1 MLGTGSVKA
10 DGSWEVSLTTGPGPI
25 SLVAEQYTHNDE
37 HSGRSIAR
45 AFKVRPPALA
55 AVDVTFPT
63 ETAVKFSGTGHTG
76 ATVEI
81 TVVSGPGGTAPP
93 PVPVSAERW
102 ETTATNWSFGNYQLT
117 AMQKVSDNAG
127 GWITSQPVS
136 FSVTREMP
144 DVSDVRYTTGY
155 QPTFSGKGFTGATV
169 KLADPGGGSVVAPDV
184 VVYNG
189 EWSSGASQLWGP
201 TQKRP
206 VHIKQYLNGQW
217 SPNWI
222 NIDVTIAPLAPTL
235 NAPVE
240 NGLSPQLSGTCWP
253 GAVVN
258 VKYSDSA
265 TVHRPSGNNGGWTFR
280 RDVPFAPDISHTVTV
295 TQTAAGQTSPPVSK
309 TFVVYAPIPKPVIT
323 YPTANSEVGRD
334 VTVWGQDGMAG
345 ATMQLR
351 DAQFGRDL
359 GSPETLTSNGEWSI
373 DLRTLDFRRYTVDA
387 KQVRNGRESERS
399 VPCVFDVVLLPPA
412 IEVPQQGGKL
422 PRTSKLSGTAMPGGR
437 VEVLLEGVN
446 EPLLRDIPVDADGR
460 WEGQVT
466 LPVGTKTLRA
476 RQTFETQSS
485 KDSLPLTYSVVPAAP
500 FIETPATGEH
510 IGRQAVMSGFGV
522 PGDSVAV
529 RLAGTGSAVL
539 GRSPVLEDR
548 TWSVTV
554 DIDLPGGR
562 YGVVAVAS
570 YGEFDSEDSP
580 ERPVLLGTFV
590 PAFDLPAAGHWTGHP
605 VSFKGQG
612 RPGSGQV
619 VSWYNPEQMWT
630 PVVPVNVGGW
640 QGGASQTLPQ
650 GGNWCRFK
658 QTITDSVDGATDSDW
673 SESQRFEVLPAP
685 STET

>member
-1 MLGTGSVKA
+1 M
-10 DGSWEVSLTTGPGPI
+10 
-25 SLVAEQYTHNDE
+25 
-37 HSGRSIAR
+37 
-45 AFKVRPPALA
+45 
-55 AVDVTFPT
+55 
-63 ETAVKFSGTGHTG
+63 
-76 ATVEI
+76 
-81 TVVSGPGGTAPP
+81 
-93 PVPVSAERW
+93 
-102 ETTATNWSFGNYQLT
+102 
-117 AMQKVSDNAG
+117 
-127 GWITSQPVS
+127 
-136 FSVTREMP
+136 
-144 DVSDVRYTTGY
+144 
-155 QPTFSGKGFTGATV
+155 
-169 KLADPGGGSVVAPDV
+169 
-184 VVYNG
+184 
-189 EWSSGASQLWGP
+189 
-201 TQKRP
+201 
-206 VHIKQYLNGQW
+206 
-217 SPNWI
+217 
-222 NIDVTIAPLAPTL
+222 
-235 NAPVE
+235 
-240 NGLSPQLSGTCWP
+240 
-253 GAVVN
+253 
-258 VKYSDSA
+258 
-265 TVHRPSGNNGGWTFR
+265 
-280 RDVPFAPDISHTVTV
+280 
-295 TQTAAGQTSPPVSK
+295 TSP
-309 TFVVYAPIPKPVIT
+309 F
-323 YPTANSEVGRD
+323 
-334 VTVWGQDGMAG
+334 GQDGMAG

-359 GSPETLTSNGEWSI
+359 GSPETLTSNGEWPI
-373 DLRTLDFRRYTVDA
+373 DLRTLDFRRYTIDA

-510 IGRQAVMSGFGV
+510 IGRRVVVSGFGV
-522 PGDSVAV
+522 PGDTVAV
-529 RLAGTGSAVL
+529 KLAGAGRMVQ

-580 ERPVLLGTFV
+580 ERPVLLGTFM
-590 PAFDLPAAGHWTGHP
+590 PAFDLPAAGHWPGHP

-658 QTITDSVDGATDSDW
+658 QSITDNADGATISDW
-673 SESQRFEVLPAP
+673 VESKRFEVLPGT
-685 STET
+685 STEP